1 MCHGDIKTENVL
13 VTSWNWAYLSDFA
26 SFKPTYLPEDNPGDF
41 SFFFDTSSRRSCYLS
56 PERFYDP
63 VREPGKAVQAGAL
76 PGQSPGLQPS
86 MDVFA
91 LGCVIAELFLESSPT
106 FMLSQLLSYKRGE
119 YDPAA
124 ALQPIECP
132 KIRSLVLNMIQPNPA
147 DRLSAREYLEKW

>member
-1 MCHGDIKTENVL
+1 
-13 VTSWNWAYLSDFA
+13 
-26 SFKPTYLPEDNPGDF
+26 
-41 SFFFDTSSRRSCYLS
+41 
-56 PERFYDP
+56 
-63 VREPGKAVQAGAL
+63 
-76 PGQSPGLQPS
+76 

-132 KIRSLVLNMIQPNPA
+132 NIRSLVLHMIQPSPA